1 MAGGAKIAKNMLNFA
16 AGLNESLRPVAS
28 KAGRE
33 ALDANSRKAAQQ
45 VLNSSACQF
54 GAKVGKKAL
63 NNTMTTGIASTIHNL
78 DKGAGKVDFKEAIKA
93 AHSVVDKSAPNGTRI
108 SKRKVAGTMATAGV
122 AGRVA
127 TGGGLYRDRY
137 GNVNIPGLPFI

>member
-45 VLNSSACQF
+45 VLNSSAGQF
-54 GAKVGKKAL
+54 GAKVGNKAM
-63 NNTMTTGIASTIHNL
+63 NNTMTTGIAKTIHNM
-78 DKGAGKVDFKEAIKA
+78 DGGMKFKQAIRS
-93 AHSVVDKSAPNGTRI
+93 AHSIADDTVQGGTRL
-108 SKRKVAGTMATAGV
+108 SKRKVAGTVATAGI

-137 GNVNIPGLPFI
+137 GNVNVPGVPFI